1 MKIATHKRQRVHGM
15 CVLFVVL
22 ELRRSMNNG
31 MYVLVTQEE
40 A

>member
-1 MKIATHKRQRVHGM
+1 MKIATHKRQHVHGM

-22 ELRRSMNNG
+22 EIRSMNNG